1 MNRLTVNLKK
11 QYDDHC
17 LSLPCYQGE
26 ENAKNYVSP
35 YKENFYLP
43 NKNVAKQDCYN
54 KLGNYEDSEN
64 NLGCPIDVLIRA
76 LKDGIWTHFDYDFEG
91 EPIGD
96 LLNKTSLRLEYDKN
110 LGWELTYIYGCS
122 CRNDLPMQLDREV
135 FRLREYKITWWLKQD
150 KSE

>member
-54 KLGNYEDSEN
+54 KLGNYEDSED
-64 NLGCPIDVLIRA
+64 NLGCPIDVLVRA
-76 LKDGIWTHFDYDFEG
+76 LKDGIWTYDDYDFEG
-91 EPIGD
+91 DPIGN
-96 LLNKTSLRLEYDKN
+96 LVNRTVRLEFDKDR
-110 LGWELTYIYGCS
+110 GWELVYIYRCY
-122 CRNDLPMQLDREV
+122 CTIDIPMRLDMEV
-135 FRLREYKITWWLKQD
+135 YRLKDYGITWWLKEDQ
-150 KSE
+150 SE